1 MNIPIVACERVINP
15 LFFETAGAAAEGV
28 VATSPYNPD
37 DLNPKY
43 QDFKKNYRTLYGAD
57 PDIYAA
63 YSYDGALMIV
73 EAIQKAGLNRYKIR
87 DELALMN
94 NWQGVTG
101 ELVYDE
107 VYTNRHPVS
116 VATVRDGRCVYGIPK
131 VDRLF

>member
-1 MNIPIVACERVINP
+1 
-15 LFFETAGAAAEGV
+15 
-28 VATSPYNPD
+28 
-37 DLNPKY
+37 
-43 QDFKKNYRTLYGAD
+43 
-57 PDIYAA
+57 
-63 YSYDGALMIV
+63 MIV

-116 VATVRDGRCVYGIPK
+116 VATVRDGRFVYGIPK